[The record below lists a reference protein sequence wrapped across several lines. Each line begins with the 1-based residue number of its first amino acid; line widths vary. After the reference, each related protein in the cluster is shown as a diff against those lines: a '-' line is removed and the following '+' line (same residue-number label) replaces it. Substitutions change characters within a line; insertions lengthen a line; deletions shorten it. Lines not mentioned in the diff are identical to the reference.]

1 MENASKALLMAGG
14 ILIAIIIIGLLLLMV
29 NQIGSYQKSQD
40 SNKKDSQLAEFN
52 LDFERYTDD
61 KGIKGTDIISLINKV
76 IDYNK
81 KARTGGVA
89 NSVDYNIK
97 MSIEISGLT
106 NGPKSFIRKYPVAE
120 QGVQSL
126 FSSDSLVINETNQN
140 KSFKEMISSYSE
152 FENTYTLSVMNSL
165 ASNYNEIKNKMEELN
180 IRVGTSKYN
189 ELIEEFT
196 GRNISNP
203 PNLQQISQ
211 YKQYSEFKSATF
223 KTNTDK
229 ETVYENGQ
237 IKELY
242 FKFIK

>member
-14 ILIAIIIIGLLLLMV
+14 ILIAIIIIGLLLIMV

-76 IDYNK
+76 IDYNR
-81 KARTGGVA
+81 KAKTGGIV

-97 MSIEISGLT
+97 MSITVSGL
-106 NGPKSFIRKYPVAE
+106 NNFMNKYPVE

-126 FSSDSLVINETNQN
+126 FNSDLLVIDENNQN
-140 KSFKEMISSYSE
+140 NSFKKMISEYSKY
-152 FENTYTLSVMNSL
+152 ENDYTLSVMNSL
-165 ASNYNEIKNKMEELN
+165 ASSYNEIKDKMEELN

-189 ELIEEFT
+189 ELIKEFT
-196 GRNISNP
+196 GRNISSP
-203 PNLQQISQ
+203 PDLQQISQ

-223 KTNTDK
+223 KSDRNI
-229 ETVYENGQ
+229 VYENGQ
-237 IKELY
+237 VKELY
-242 FKFIK
+242 FKFSK